1 VSLSNHPN
9 YAKGFKGQFLAAEE
23 MNNTVQGLEDNELLT
38 HDIVL
43 NGYTRNI
50 DVLLTIRDTV
60 QRLRKNNPN
69 AIYICD
75 PVLGDNGQFYV
86 PEALL
91 DVYKNHLIPLANVI
105 TPNYFEVEV
114 LTGMK
119 VKCLEDAVKAS
130 AMLHDLGA
138 TIVLMTGQR
147 LSGATS
153 YGDQDDSSP
162 PLSILLSTRL
172 GRAPAT
178 NSAHSAAET
187 SGETDT
193 KITDH
198 AHYMLR
204 IDVPQIPGYF
214 HGCGDLLSA
223 LCANGI
229 FRAIS
234 LSGGSMAAII
244 ANADE
249 NIATFQK
256 HLALMLDH
264 SAWAM
269 TNIVADTYHK
279 GTKELHII
287 ESAHIYLRIKEDWHQ
302 VSESGAALAGT
313 GTEASPTKAFKSFLH
328 REQLMTPAKSVS
340 MTPRYLIQPAY
351 SALGVGKERVQGV
364 ILDMDGTLTMPGL
377 IDFGAMMERNGL
389 SKLDGSI
396 LSQICAMDEE
406 KRKAALDVILD
417 EERKGNEK
425 LQLRSELKEFLSVL
439 LTKRVRMALA
449 TLNSELSVNHFLET
463 AGIPPNTFHPAVNRD
478 SLGGVMKPDP
488 QVAVSILSA
497 WDVQVSSITSS
508 TNIGNYWFIGDSL
521 DDMNC
526 GHLAGCKTCLIRT
539 KFNKQVELEHA
550 ETGLITVVVDTLTE
564 WLEHVL

>member
-23 MNNTVQGLEDNELLT
+23 MKNTVQGLEENELLN

-50 DVLLTIRDTV
+50 DVLLTIGDTV
-60 QRLRKNNPN
+60 KRLRKNNPN

-91 DVYKNHLIPLANVI
+91 DVYKNHLIPLAHVI

-119 VKCLEDAVKAS
+119 VKCIEDAVKAS

-147 LSGATS
+147 LLGETKTA
-153 YGDQDDSSP
+153 DSAP
-162 PLSILLSTRL
+162 LPLSILLSTRFKVSE
-172 GRAPAT
+172 T
-178 NSAHSAAET
+178 NRETNTNADAEIDSHVHS
-187 SGETDT
+187 
-193 KITDH
+193 
-198 AHYMLR
+198 MLR
-204 IDVPQIPGYF
+204 IEVPQIPGYF

-229 FRAIS
+229 FRAVA
-234 LSGGSMAAII
+234 LSGGSMAAIE
-244 ANADE
+244 ANAND

-269 TNIVADTYHK
+269 TNIVADTYHT
-279 GTKELHII
+279 GTNELHII
-287 ESAHIYLRIKEDWHQ
+287 ESAHIYLRIKEDWQ
-302 VSESGAALAGT
+302 QQLCETSSNSAENK
-313 GTEASPTKAFKSFLH
+313 ASSTTTLKSFLH
-328 REQLMTPAKSVS
+328 REQLVNGSKSGTPL
-340 MTPRYLIQPAY
+340 YHIQPAY
-351 SALGVGKERVQGV
+351 SASGVGKGRVQGV

-377 IDFGAMMERNGL
+377 IDFAAMMERNGL

-396 LSQICAMDEE
+396 LSQLCAMNEDQ
-406 KRKAALDVILD
+406 RKFALDVIHD

-425 LQLRSELKEFLSVL
+425 LEIRNELKEFLSVL
-439 LTKRVRMALA
+439 MAKRVRMAIA

-463 AGIPPNTFHPAVNRD
+463 AGIPPNTFSPAVNRD
-478 SLGGVMKPDP
+478 SLGGIMKPDP
-488 QVAVSILSA
+488 QVAVSILNE
-497 WDVQVSSITSS
+497 WDAKCTGVPDATGASM
-508 TNIGNYWFIGDSL
+508 GNYWFIGDSL

-539 KFNKQVELEHA
+539 KFNKHVELEHA
-550 ETGLITVVVDTLTE
+550 NTGLITVVVDTLTE
-564 WLEHVL
+564 WLGHVL